1 MFKVKTPRKVK
12 EAVLNSSVDLEEEIR
27 KPLKALLAK
36 ETMFLEYLGEISL
49 TGKTGRQILR
59 PLMDRHCLI
68 QKESRR

>member
-36 ETMFLEYLGEISL
+36 ETMFLEYLGEFL
-49 TGKTGRQILR
+49 
-59 PLMDRHCLI
+59 
-68 QKESRR
+68 